1 MDNQQGPTVKDM
13 ELGSMLYSS
22 LDWRGVWGRMD
33 ACICM
38 DESLHCSPETITT
51 VIMTI
56 TQYKTKSLKTYIAFP
71 ENKGDALSQTGS
83 WLKDQK

>member
-1 MDNQQGPTVKDM
+1 MWQPGWERD
-13 ELGSMLYSS
+13 LGVNGYMY
-22 LDWRGVWGRMD
+22 
-33 ACICM
+33 ICM

-71 ENKGDALSQTGS
+71 ENKGDATIVFP
-83 WLKDQK
+83 